1 MLTYEQ
7 LEKIAKILNWTVPE
21 VQASIETLNDGFME
35 PCVESFYLSDDEAGI
50 TEPGIYWRMSAPGYM
65 DCTEW
70 SGPFE
75 TEEEAV
81 ADMLQMCAD

>member
-7 LEKIAKILNWTVPE
+7 LEKISKILNWTVLE
-21 VQASIETLNDGFME
+21 VQESIGTLNYGFMK

-50 TEPGIYWRMSAPGYM
+50 PEPGIYWRLSAPGYM

-81 ADMLQMCAD
+81 ADMLHLYAD

>member
-7 LEKIAKILNWTVPE
+7 LEKISEILNWTVPE
-21 VQASIETLNDGFME
+21 VQASIETLNYGFMK
-35 PCVESFYLSDDEAGI
+35 PCVESFYSSDEGAGI
-50 TEPGIYWRMSAPGYM
+50 SEPGIYWRMSAPGYM

-70 SGPFE
+70 SGPLE

-81 ADMLQMCAD
+81 AEMLQMYAD

>member
-7 LEKIAKILNWTVPE
+7 LEKTAKILNWTVPE
-21 VQASIETLNDGFME
+21 VQASIETLNYGFMK
-35 PCVESFYLSDDEAGI
+35 PCVESFYLSDEGAGI
-50 TEPGIYWRMSAPGYM
+50 AEPGVYWRRPAPGYL

-70 SGPFE
+70 VGPFE

-81 ADMLQMCAD
+81 ANMLQMYAD